1 MTLKV
6 AHFSDLH
13 ASDRTAEKARHSLKF
28 CVDHINS
35 DRCDLAVFSGD
46 LWHGPIGIAEASPV
60 HWVMG
65 ELHRL
70 NCPLV
75 MVYGTASHD
84 NRGSLKVL
92 PWLQNYSIRISDTP
106 ETTLFY
112 GPARKDRF
120 ARTFATIEDYTEPG
134 KVGGPPDAI
143 IFTLPAPTKANLLAN
158 VPNLAGLGIEE
169 TNQIITEELRKI
181 FLGFAAIGQEFDC
194 PKILVG
200 HITVA
205 GSELSTG
212 QTMPGGDI
220 QVGKA
225 DLELAGVDYYALG
238 HIHKP
243 QAVSEKVHYAGSMHP
258 LNWGEAEQKS
268 FNIVAFQDGRLD
280 VGRIPLPAPPMVDI
294 QASYNP
300 ETGGYDFVAQETKGA
315 EVRFRVQYSQDED
328 WVISE
333 KQIEEMFPAALSV
346 KVEKLPVPQER
357 VRSKE
362 ISKAVTLRDKV
373 GAFCEASGEEPS
385 AGVLAKADTLEIAE
399 SRGE

>member
-1 MTLKV
+1 MTLKF

-35 DRCDLAVFSGD
+35 NKCDLAVFSGD
-46 LWHGPIGIAEASPV
+46 LWHGPVGIAEASPV

-92 PWLQNYSIRISDTP
+92 PWLQNYSIRISEKP
-106 ETTLFY
+106 EVILFGESGKCHSSY
-112 GPARKDRF
+112 
-120 ARTFATIEDYTEPG
+120 TFASIEEFTEPG
-134 KVGGPPDAI
+134 KIDGPPDALL
-143 IFTLPAPTKANLLAN
+143 FTLPAPTKANLLAN
-158 VPNLAGLGIEE
+158 VPNLASLGIEE
-169 TNQIITEELRKI
+169 TNQVIAEELRKI
-181 FLGFAAIGQEFDC
+181 FLGFAAIGREFDC
-194 PKILVG
+194 PKFLVG

-220 QVGKA
+220 QVGKG
-225 DLELAGVDYYALG
+225 DLELAGADYYALG

-243 QAVSEKVHYAGSMHP
+243 QAVSEKIHYAGSMHP

-268 FNIVAFQDGRLD
+268 FNIVTFQDGRLD

-315 EVRFRVQYSQDED
+315 EVRFRVQYPQDED

-333 KQIEEMFPAALSV
+333 KQIEEMFPNALSV
-346 KVEKLPVPQER
+346 KIEKLPVPQER

-373 GAFCEASGEEPS
+373 RAFGEASGEEPS
-385 AGVLAKADTLEIAE
+385 AGVLAKADSLEIAE
-399 SRGE
+399 SKGE